1 MKEAIDVILFASGVI
16 VAVGGATAVI
26 VRWITPAI
34 RFRERFNRLEEEQCS
49 MKVDLEDI
57 KEMTGLMCKGVLAI
71 LDHEIT
77 GNSVTKLA
85 AVKEEI
91 RNYLTEL

>member
-1 MKEAIDVILFASGVI
+1 MKEAIEVILFASGVI

-34 RFRERFNRLEEEQCS
+34 RFRERFNNMEREQCQV
-49 MKVDLEDI
+49 KDDL
-57 KEMTGLMCKGVLAI
+57 KEVGAMSSLMCKGMLAI

-77 GNSVTKLA
+77 GNSVTKLVS
-85 AVKEEI
+85 VKEEI